1 VSFYSEDDEQSPHP
15 LDGGAA
21 ALPAIIG
28 GGCLARFDPEDLN
41 VESGA
46 DFSAF
51 SPGEFD
57 SSEAN

>member
-1 VSFYSEDDEQSPHP
+1 MSFYSEDDEQSPHP

-41 VESGA
+41 AESGA
-46 DFSAF
+46 DFSALWPGDSA
-51 SPGEFD
+51 SPEKG
-57 SSEAN
+57 